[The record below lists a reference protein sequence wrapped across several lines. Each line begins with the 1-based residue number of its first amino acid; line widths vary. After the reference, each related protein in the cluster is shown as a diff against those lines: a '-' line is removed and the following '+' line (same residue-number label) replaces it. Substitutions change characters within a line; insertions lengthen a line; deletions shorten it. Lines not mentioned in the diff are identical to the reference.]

1 MKKIFQVL
9 KNRWAEYVIEILVII
24 IGITLSFFFN
34 NLKENRV
41 ERKEEIKLLASIHE
55 NLATDTLTLDA
66 RLKILD
72 ILLHGYEQI
81 LSPTIDTFSNDS
93 IVLFLDFAVT
103 YTKFQGTAVGYEEL
117 KQSKSST
124 IIKNRLLL
132 RTIILHYDQ
141 KYDLMTEWNEIDKGY
156 VLDDMLPFLSKN
168 MKYMEGK
175 FLYNDVETTLQLLE
189 SDDYFK
195 NMIKSGRLYKQ
206 IIRLLYLQLKES
218 TKVLMKEIEAELKV
232 LK

>member
-72 ILLHGYEQI
+72 ILLHG
-81 LSPTIDTFSNDS
+81 LW
-93 IVLFLDFAVT
+93 
-103 YTKFQGTAVGYEEL
+103 
-117 KQSKSST
+117 QSQE
-124 IIKNRLLL
+124 N
-132 RTIILHYDQ
+132 
-141 KYDLMTEWNEIDKGY
+141 KYRI
-156 VLDDMLPFLSKN
+156 
-168 MKYMEGK
+168 
-175 FLYNDVETTLQLLE
+175 
-189 SDDYFK
+189 
-195 NMIKSGRLYKQ
+195 MI
-206 IIRLLYLQLKES
+206 
-218 TKVLMKEIEAELKV
+218 
-232 LK
+232 